1 MRSSGQTS
9 NRTLSSHNTGVG
21 GTDQFIGAAE
31 NADLD
36 WLRSRLTPHL
46 WKTYSEP
53 LWLTRDRKGRSQFRR
68 VRRLMRVFT
77 PQTEKGGQAAVGH
90 AAYRDRTRSHDDDA
104 GRTRSPHPR
113 INLNN
118 SHSH

>member
-53 LWLTRDRKGRSQFRR
+53 LWLTRDRKRPKPVSPSASTDACVHPANRERR
-68 VRRLMRVFT
+68 
-77 PQTEKGGQAAVGH
+77 PSGGG
-90 AAYRDRTRSHDDDA
+90 
-104 GRTRSPHPR
+104 PR
-113 INLNN
+113 GI
-118 SHSH
+118 SRPDTKS